1 MDRQLKQRVVGAA
14 VLVVLGVIFIPIFLD
29 NDALETRIPEV
40 AELPPAPE
48 APYESHVEPIDED
61 DMFALERAM
70 EEPVAPPLEPMPGP
84 IPGSI
89 AGPAH
94 EDAGS
99 AAAPAGQEDAAVAQ
113 SAHADPAG
121 SAASAAEPVA
131 ATAGAGA
138 AAEDPVAGAGWSVQ
152 LGSFAEQDNAS
163 RLVARL
169 QEAQLPG
176 YVERSSENG
185 ASIWKVRVGPVI
197 AREEAEKLRAR
208 LARDFGLEG
217 LLLRYP

>member
-29 NDALETRIPEV
+29 NDALETRVPEV
-40 AELPPAPE
+40 AELPPPPA
-48 APYESHVEPIDED
+48 APYESRVEPIDED
-61 DMFALERAM
+61 DMLGLERAM
-70 EEPVAPPLEPMPGP
+70 EEAVAPPLEPTPGP
-84 IPGSI
+84 TP
-89 AGPAH
+89 GPAY

-99 AAAPAGQEDAAVAQ
+99 ATSTAGHVDAAGAQ

-121 SAASAAEPVA
+121 SGASAAEPVA
-131 ATAGAGA
+131 ATGGA
-138 AAEDPVAGAGWSVQ
+138 AAEPDAPAAGAGWSVQ

-169 QEAQLPG
+169 EEARLPG

>member
-1 MDRQLKQRVVGAA
+1 MMDRQLKQRVVGAA

-29 NDALETRIPEV
+29 NDALETRVPEV
-40 AELPPAPE
+40 AELPPPPQE
-48 APYESHVEPIDED
+48 PYESRVEPIDED
-61 DMFALERAM
+61 DMLALERAM

-84 IPGSI
+84 
-89 AGPAH
+89 AH
-94 EDAGS
+94 EDATPATAGS
-99 AAAPAGQEDAAVAQ
+99 DDAAVAQ
-113 SAHADPAG
+113 TAHTEPSGSGARAGEPA
-121 SAASAAEPVA
+121 A
-131 ATAGAGA
+131 ATGGA
-138 AAEDPVAGAGWSVQ
+138 AAEPDAPAPGAGWSVQ

-169 QEAQLPG
+169 EEARLPG

-185 ASIWKVRVGPVI
+185 TSIWKVRVGPVI